1 MYSVKT
7 VIFRITG
14 GSHQFSWIKVLS
26 MSTGHESLC
35 MKCEFLDYYF
45 FGFVAVKKHLSFFT
59 TWRETNVFF
68 CWTHRICFT
77 LSLMCFFHCFG
88 CWEACWLFK
97 DFFISCS
104 CFPWIFEEFHFDNI
118 IWCQFDYYGLLF
130 SFPCVLLRCQ
140 WHCFLYS
147 NRDIL
152 LVTICINLLESNW
165 KIGSHLLV
173 ILWLPDAFLLTPYQL
188 IHSFV

>member
-1 MYSVKT
+1 MRVCVWNVNSLTTTSSALWLWKNICPSSQLEERRT
-7 VIFRITG
+7 
-14 GSHQFSWIKVLS
+14 FSFVGP
-26 MSTGHESLC
+26 T
-35 MKCEFLDYYF
+35 
-45 FGFVAVKKHLSFFT
+45 GFVSLFPWCVFSIVLAVGKHA
-59 TWRETNVFF
+59 
-68 CWTHRICFT
+68 
-77 LSLMCFFHCFG
+77 G
-88 CWEACWLFK
+88 CSKTF
-97 DFFISCS
+97 SCS

-140 WHCFLYS
+140 CHCFLYS